1 MSRCSFCFWNTENHP
16 DFWALLF
23 LWWMLM
29 LVCSFTLL
37 TLSSTSLVEQKTW
50 MVLWRPERIRLDQQ
64 WRRTNAEIWKVQK
77 RAPYSCTGTAHR
89 CAKTEN
95 PDMKSVF
102 FSLSKQ
108 SLVELL
114 QSNLCLYALFR
125 SSAASAPDSSALF
138 KISGC
143 SVPADCP
150 PLECDTCISNRL
162 CSDNESRYLHDKNQT
177 FEKVS
182 YQKSEPGAI
191 WQTSISNATIR
202 RTSQL
207 LLCI

>member
-1 MSRCSFCFWNTENHP
+1 
-16 DFWALLF
+16 
-23 LWWMLM
+23 M
-29 LVCSFTLL
+29 LVYSFTLL
-37 TLSSTSLVEQKTW
+37 TLSSMSLVEQKTW
-50 MVLWRPERIRLDQQ
+50 MVLSRPKRIRLDQQ

-89 CAKTEN
+89 CAKTKD
-95 PDMKSVF
+95 PDMKSAVF

-108 SLVELL
+108 GSLVEML

-125 SSAASAPDSSALF
+125 SSAESALDSSALF

-162 CSDNESRYLHDKNQT
+162 CSDNESRYLQDKNQT
-177 FEKVS
+177 F
-182 YQKSEPGAI
+182 
-191 WQTSISNATIR
+191 
-202 RTSQL
+202 
-207 LLCI
+207 